1 MFARFGLKVCWQA
14 SCCIIVGL
22 LGVFAQAHA
31 TPVSAIDFEV
41 VKKEASSSPTLLLL
55 GGIQGD
61 EPGGFNATNIF
72 LNHYTLK
79 RGSVWVVPV
88 LNPHSMLRNHR
99 GIYDDMNR
107 KFAKLDPK
115 DPEAPLIEHVKTLI
129 RDERVQVVLHLH
141 DGSGFYRPS
150 FESKLA
156 NPNRWGNC
164 TVIDQDVLEGVKF
177 GELKEI
183 GTYITEHIN
192 SHLLAPIHRYHLH
205 NTETEQKDLEMQK
218 ALTFYAINQGKPG
231 YANEASKELGVAQR
245 VYYHLLAIEALLT
258 KIGIEY
264 ERDFE
269 LTPQNVQNAIKDHSQ
284 TFAIESLPELPLFG
298 LRPLLGNFPIP
309 KGKQAHEIAI
319 HSSNKILGFLPR
331 KDEYGNPQLALKY
344 GNNVMTK
351 ITPKYIQPYEGN
363 SAALE
368 SIQANIDGEQRNI
381 SVGER
386 VRVDREITLP
396 RQIALD
402 DSSHALIKVIGLMGN
417 PSHITKSSLNPSAS
431 LDKAGKLYRAEIYIR
446 QSQPQ
451 ESKAESSGDFN
462 LDSAPQPSTPESSQN
477 SETTG
482 NPSSVRVQVNLAN
495 IRAKPSVDSAIAGMV
510 GRDMELEVLDRV
522 QVSQG
527 EWIKVRYIYK
537 GAQISG
543 YILANLTKA
552 ASSATSLARVQVN
565 LANIRAKPSVDS
577 AIVAKAPRGR
587 IMEVLAT
594 ELIESSPDST
604 PQPSTLD
611 SSQAP
616 TQALPQ
622 KWAQIHY
629 VYGAKG
635 AERDIKG
642 WILARLLTPLD
653 RHSSAQSTPV
663 SSPKPSPKPPKYKEY
678 FGGMIVLEFAQ

>member
-1 MFARFGLKVCWQA
+1 M
-14 SCCIIVGL
+14 
-22 LGVFAQAHA
+22 FAQASA
-31 TPVSAIDFEV
+31 TPVPAIDFEV
-41 VKKEASSSPTLLLL
+41 VKKETSKSPTLLLL

-129 RDERVQVVLHLH
+129 RDERVDVVLHLH

-164 TVIDQDVLEGVKF
+164 TVIDQDVLESVKF

-183 GTYITEHIN
+183 GTHITEHIN
-192 SHLLAPIHRYHLH
+192 SHLIAPLHRYYLH
-205 NTETEQKDLEMQK
+205 NTETEQKDPEMQK

-269 LTPQNVQNAIKDHSQ
+269 LTPQNVQKAIKDPTQ
-284 TFAIESLPELPLFG
+284 TFAIETLPELPLFG
-298 LRPLLGNFPIP
+298 LRAVLGDFPMP

-319 HSSNKILGFLPR
+319 HSSNKILGFLAR
-331 KDEYGNPQLALKY
+331 RDDRGNPQLVLKY

-351 ITPKYIQPYEGN
+351 ITPKYIQPYTGDRTT
-363 SAALE
+363 LE
-368 SIQANIDGEQRNI
+368 SINARIDGEQRSI
-381 SVGER
+381 GVGDR
-386 VRVDREITLP
+386 VRVEREIALP
-396 RQIALD
+396 KQIPLD
-402 DSSHALIKVIGLMGN
+402 ESRHALIKVVGLMGD
-417 PSHITKSSLNPSAS
+417 PSHITKSSLNPNAS
-431 LDKAGKLYRAEIYIR
+431 LDKAGKLYRAEVYIR
-446 QSQPQ
+446 EKPSVD
-451 ESKAESSGDFN
+451 SSA
-462 LDSAPQPSTPESSQN
+462 DSAPQPSAPESSPN
-477 SETTG
+477 NKKSSESITAT
-482 NPSSVRVQVNLAN
+482 SVRVRVNLAN
-495 IRAKPSVDSAIAGMV
+495 IRAKPG
-510 GRDMELEVLDRV
+510 
-522 QVSQG
+522 
-527 EWIKVRYIYK
+527 
-537 GAQISG
+537 
-543 YILANLTKA
+543 
-552 ASSATSLARVQVN
+552 
-565 LANIRAKPSVDS
+565 VDS

-594 ELIESSPDST
+594 ERIESSLDSA
-604 PQPSTLD
+604 PQPSALD
-611 SSQAP
+611 SSTGES
-616 TQALPQ
+616 TQAQPNAQ
-622 KWAQIHY
+622 TWAQIHY

-635 AERDIKG
+635 KERDING

-653 RHSSAQSTPV
+653 HQVSARTTPAASTKPA
-663 SSPKPSPKPPKYKEY
+663 PKSPKYKEY
-678 FGGMIVLEFAQ
+678 FGGMMVLEFAQ